1 MPSTDL
7 FACSNYSTDSDT
19 EVMVIDTL
27 LYRLSLSVCIHI
39 ETRTAPD
46 KQQQHQQR
54 YLYSKLKK
62 LKEIK
67 RTKIKIK

>member
-27 LYRLSLSVCIHI
+27 LYRLSLSVCIYI

-46 KQQQHQQR
+46 KQQQQQR

-67 RTKIKIK
+67 